1 VTIAPNSDE
10 TVHDQLRPTTGW
22 FVYGITWT
30 DTRIPRDLTGI
41 GGEPVVVL
49 PAGGVAAVVTQVEIE
64 RPLGRGADLLAYNS
78 VLDALAQR
86 SGPVVPVRFG
96 SVLDDDD
103 AVRAQLLLPEEQRF
117 DEILG
122 SLAGR
127 EQFLFSAEYDEQQL
141 LTEVVRDEPAIAEL
155 RHRTKDLPPDAA
167 YSDRVRL
174 GELVSSAVAQRR
186 DLDADRLLD
195 DVLPLCVSYVV
206 RPVSGLEPV
215 TDVALLVDAT
225 TREQLEH
232 RLEVMA
238 EEEHPRIRLRLMG
251 PVAPYDFSDGV

>member
-1 VTIAPNSDE
+1 VTFAPSSDM
-10 TVHDQLRPTTGW
+10 TAQDQREPTTGW

-41 GGEPVVVL
+41 GDEPVVVL
-49 PAGGVAAVVTQVEIE
+49 PAGGVAAVVTQVDVE
-64 RPLGRGADLLAYNS
+64 RPLGRGVDLLAYNS

-96 SVLDDDD
+96 SVLADDD
-103 AVRAQLLLPEEQRF
+103 AVRAELLLPDEERF
-117 DEILG
+117 SGILG

-141 LTEVVRDEPAIAEL
+141 LSEVVQDEPAIAEL

-167 YSDRVRL
+167 YADRVHL

-186 DLDADRLLD
+186 DVDADRLLD
-195 DVLPLCVSYVV
+195 DVLPLCVSHVI

-215 TDVALLVDAT
+215 VDVALLVET
-225 TREQLEH
+225 TARERLEH

-251 PVAPYDFSDGV
+251 PIAPYDFADGV